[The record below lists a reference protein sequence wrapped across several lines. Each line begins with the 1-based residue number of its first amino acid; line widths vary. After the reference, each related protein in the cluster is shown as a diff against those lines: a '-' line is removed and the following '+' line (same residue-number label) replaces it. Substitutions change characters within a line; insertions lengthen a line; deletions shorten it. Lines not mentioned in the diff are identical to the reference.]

1 MKKPFILLA
10 LSALVVGCN
19 EFSGESLRTSF
30 PIEIQN
36 SQILFAEQEYFV
48 CALAA
53 VERQSQYEI
62 GTLPSG
68 FSDWESLPI
77 RGNVNENSII
87 YRILDAGD
95 ECWTNNAV
103 SRTDASSIWDYD
115 TRTTGYFANRG
126 DVLVIFDAENSIY
139 LIVEG

>member
-1 MKKPFILLA
+1 MRIIFVIMA
-10 LSALVVGCN
+10 MSALVTGCD
-19 EFSGESLRTSF
+19 EFSGDSLRTSF
-30 PIEIQN
+30 PIELQD
-36 SQILFAEQEYFV
+36 SQVLFSEQEYFV

-53 VERQSQYEI
+53 IEGRSQSEM
-62 GTLPSG
+62 GTLPTG
-68 FSDWESLPI
+68 FSDWMNLPI

-95 ECWTNNAV
+95 ECWTNDAV